1 MRVAS
6 NAIWII
12 RAVLLAAA
20 LPICASSAEPA
31 QPVVES
37 WAPPPISSAQFES
50 HPAFD
55 PWNGDF
61 YFVRSSPE
69 FKGWRILVSRCTSS
83 GWSEPVSPS
92 FAGDGVEA
100 DPFFFD
106 EGRSLYFISTRS
118 TDGIQRQDLDIW
130 RVDRTREG
138 GWQKPV
144 RLPEPINSTG
154 QEWFPR
160 PAPDGW
166 LYFGSDRS
174 GGFGR
179 TDIWRAQPIPVKKGQ
194 AVKWQVV
201 NAGAA
206 FNTAA
211 DEYELLPSAD
221 GQSMILKAA
230 DGLYQSRSSGNGW
243 WSAREKLPPGI
254 NVNGSE
260 IGPLFSPSGKSLL
273 FARDTKAPLS
283 GELFVWRRAG
293 TERWPPPCPN

>member
-12 RAVLLAAA
+12 RAILLAAV
-20 LPICASSAEPA
+20 LPICASAEPS
-31 QPVVES
+31 QPIVEA

-83 GWSEPVSPS
+83 GWSEPVSPG

-106 EGRSLYFISTRS
+106 QGRSLYFISTRS
-118 TDGIQRQDLDIW
+118 TDGIRRTDLDIW

-144 RLPEPINSTG
+144 RLLEPINSTG

-166 LYFGSDRS
+166 LYFGSDRP

-179 TDIWRAQPIPVKKGQ
+179 TDIWRAQPTKVKKGQ

-221 GQSMILKAA
+221 GQLMILMAG
-230 DGLYQSRSSGNGW
+230 DGLYQSRSSGSGW
-243 WSAREKLPPGI
+243 WSAREKLPPAI

-260 IGPLFSPSGKSLL
+260 IGALFS
-273 FARDTKAPLS
+273 
-283 GELFVWRRAG
+283 RRAAIRCCSPA
-293 TERWPPPCPN
+293 TPKRP